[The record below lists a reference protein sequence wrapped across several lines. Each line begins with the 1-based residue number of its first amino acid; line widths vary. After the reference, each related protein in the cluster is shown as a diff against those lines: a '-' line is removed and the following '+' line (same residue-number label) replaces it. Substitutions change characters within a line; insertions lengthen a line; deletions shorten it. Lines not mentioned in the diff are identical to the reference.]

1 MFEGLREARRM
12 NDPASNPLH
21 WANRGWSDSR
31 FSVIPGTVRKGP
43 GTHPRAEFD
52 LPLALFWTAVSGLDA
67 PARRDLG
74 GMLLKPRIPWAASY
88 WPVSFC
94 WRDGWIILE
103 DMSSI
108 NNDSSSRYMTYY
120 RPVRKL
126 PNKRD
131 AMLHVLRAPF
141 PLTTDK
147 VFTAF
152 STCSLGHVDD
162 PAFMPPYNGRPSE
175 TMVSLM
181 NSFRMKPGYIVWGGY
196 LYVWVNILYWMRESR
211 DLDFRHTVGAVSA
224 LEELELFRAYKV
236 YYDQLRREVPA
247 PYAGTVTWPD
257 QCDPRFPLP
266 GDPRRA
272 NYILA

>member
-1 MFEGLREARRM
+1 M

-31 FSVIPGTVRKGP
+31 FSMVPGVRKGP

-74 GMLLKPRIPWAASY
+74 GTLLKPRIPWAASY

-94 WRDGWIILE
+94 WRDGWIILD

-126 PNKRD
+126 PNRRD
-131 AMLHVLRAPF
+131 AVLHVLRAPF

-147 VFTAF
+147 AFTAF
-152 STCSLGHVDD
+152 STCSLGHTDD

-196 LYVWVNILYWMRESR
+196 LHVWVNILYWMRESR

-224 LEELELFRAYKV
+224 VEELELFRAYKA

-247 PYAGTVTWPD
+247 PYAGAVTWPD